1 MAPSERVSRS
11 FSIHGVL
18 VLASVIFVTGCAGI
32 PYRLEPAGAARLD
45 TAKARSV
52 VSQEKISIEVMAST
66 YGSGFGLIGA
76 LIDSGVTKGRASDA
90 DLRVAPLRDQTED
103 LDFREEFWNQL
114 DPAIQAVEWPRITDM
129 QTAEA
134 WAPLAAADLK
144 EANFVDLHTSFSLS
158 PNSAVLRIHTNFSL
172 YMKGSTT
179 PAAVGSVSY
188 SSRDVGKVTEGKY
201 KEDEEAVALWT
212 ADDCAAYRAAVDE
225 GIAETVKMLRI
236 ALPYA
241 GGRDVSKP
249 GSAAEFKYD
258 LTHARGDFGLKSW
271 RATLRGAVLER
282 TDDRLMLQVQP
293 GPIYSIPMAEAEEQ
307 KLR

>member
-1 MAPSERVSRS
+1 MIAKTGSRLACRGTEVFTDPKSTLSGVSPRPEGRRP
-11 FSIHGVL
+11 ID
-18 VLASVIFVTGCAGI
+18 
-32 PYRLEPAGAARLD
+32 PPEGAALVYRPLRPNE
-45 TAKARSV
+45 AGSV
-52 VSQEKISIEVMAST
+52 PAEDPD
-66 YGSGFGLIGA
+66 GFGLIGA

-90 DLRVAPLRDQTED
+90 ELRVAPLRDQTED

-114 DPAIQAVEWPRITDM
+114 EPAIQAVEWPRITDM

-201 KEDEEAVALWT
+201 KEDEEAVALCT

-241 GGRDVSKP
+241 GGRDVSKR